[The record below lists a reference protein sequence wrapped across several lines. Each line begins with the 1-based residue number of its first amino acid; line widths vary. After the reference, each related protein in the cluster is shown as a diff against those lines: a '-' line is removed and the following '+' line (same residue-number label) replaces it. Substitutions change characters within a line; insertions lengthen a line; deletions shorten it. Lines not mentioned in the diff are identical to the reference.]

1 MLPNLCDR
9 GGEKV
14 GGGGGGGSDIMH
26 SSLQQSELHKPN
38 GSTVL

>member
-1 MLPNLCDR
+1 MLPNLCDG

-14 GGGGGGGSDIMH
+14 GGGGGSDVMH
-26 SSLQQSELHKPN
+26 CSLQQSELHKPN